1 MYGAVSPLSACDG
14 AESWG
19 WLVSSPHPAHWH
31 RSLVTGPGHSIYPT
45 QPRVRAQHTFAHPWK
60 HAKLTYIYYLSLS
73 LYILTPN
80 NLWYTGRFYVNGEVW
95 RWKTLRLKRSCLDLA
110 LKNSK
115 DENIF
120 KDCFYSENHAL
131 IIVIWKNHV
140 DVTMLQKSILLI
152 EERCFIYF

>member
-1 MYGAVSPLSACDG
+1 MKVKDSQAEKKLSR
-14 AESWG
+14 
-19 WLVSSPHPAHWH
+19 LVS
-31 RSLVTGPGHSIYPT
+31 
-45 QPRVRAQHTFAHPWK
+45 
-60 HAKLTYIYYLSLS
+60 
-73 LYILTPN
+73 
-80 NLWYTGRFYVNGEVW
+80 
-95 RWKTLRLKRSCLDLA
+95 